1 MMTEVDHDDDEVV
14 TLLEKKESEN
24 KRWKNDGCIRTQ
36 FIAPKLFYF
45 FFFSAQG
52 SLMPYLALYYK
63 QLRLSAAEAGV
74 VSGAK
79 MYAAFLIIP
88 LWSMLV
94 DKFKV
99 GKLVFIMSSTA
110 LMATMLIISM
120 APANICMTR
129 HDRTRRDGLANDV
142 PVFNYSPS
150 MYNVGDVNT
159 EFGSRYLSEPEIEDQ
174 TLMLSSKTG
183 SFGHTELFIF
193 FLIVTICGT
202 LFSCPCLS
210 LADSATV
217 DLLARNSETH
227 KYGNQRLFGSIGNGL
242 AAFIVGASISQTDLC
257 PGEER
262 KVNYYWCFYTF
273 AVFMFLSII
282 AGSRLQFNSR
292 TDSKQATTRV
302 CASLRHVLVN
312 ANYLIFLFTVFFDG
326 MAMSFIKA
334 FLFWFL
340 KDLGGTQFLFSVITA
355 VNCSVEVLV
364 YFFSSYLIQR
374 LGSVRVLCI
383 GLLCYTVRFSFY
395 TCMVKP
401 WLVLVVEPLSGITT
415 AALWAAIMSHVGDTA
430 AKDSAFTLQGVIHSL
445 HWGLGHGS
453 GSVLGGILVHNIG
466 PRNTFALFA
475 IISAM
480 NFLIYILVIYCY
492 RENKKQKQDEDLL
505 QNDLKE

>member
-1 MMTEVDHDDDEVV
+1 MMSEVDHDDDEVV
-14 TLLEKKESEN
+14 TLLEEKES
-24 KRWKNDGCIRTQ
+24 
-36 FIAPKLFYF
+36 
-45 FFFSAQG
+45 

-79 MYAAFLIIP
+79 MYLAFLIIP

-99 GKLVFIMSSTA
+99 GKLVFIMSATA

-120 APANICMTR
+120 APANICMAR
-129 HDRTRRDGLANDV
+129 QDRTRRDGLANV
-142 PVFNYSPS
+142 YSPSS

-159 EFGSRYLSEPEIEDQ
+159 EFGSTYLSEPEIEDQ
-174 TLMLSSKTG
+174 TLMLLSKTG

-193 FLIVTICGT
+193 LLLVTICGT

-210 LADSATV
+210 LADSATM

-326 MAMSFIKA
+326 MAMSFIEA

-364 YFFSSYLIQR
+364 YFFSSYLIKR

-395 TCMVKP
+395 ACMVKP

-415 AALWAAIMSHVGDTA
+415 AALWAAIMSHVGVTA
-430 AKDSAFTLQGVIHSL
+430 AKDSAITLQGVIHSL
-445 HWGLGHGS
+445 RWGLGHGS
-453 GSVLGGILVHNIG
+453 GSVLGGILVHTIG

-475 IISAM
+475 IISAI
-480 NFLIYILVIYCY
+480 NFLIYMLVLYCC
-492 RENKKQKQDEDLL
+492 RENKKQRQDEDLL